1 MKLFTSVELSV
12 FAKPEEDVEK
22 LKQGL
27 VALVPFNLGD
37 EQVEVHDKKAT
48 GFNDRTIHIFEITL
62 TKDRHVNAFMDSF
75 LAKLNSQQ
83 RNQLVN
89 ESESRLDN
97 ELVFFV
103 RIDKQLWAND
113 MIVQLTD
120 SGACYHLK
128 FSVAAFPKKREIAL
142 DIVTKVFKP
151 A

>member
-1 MKLFTSVELSV
+1 MKVFTSIELSV

-27 VALVPFNLGD
+27 LALVPFDPAEEN
-37 EQVEVHDKKAT
+37 VELRDKKAT
-48 GFNDRTIHIFEITL
+48 GFNDRTIHVFDITL
-62 TKDRHVNAFMDSF
+62 TKDRHVNAFVESF
-75 LAKLNSQQ
+75 LAKLNAQQ
-83 RNQLVN
+83 RGQLVD
-89 ESESRLDN
+89 ETESRLDN

-103 RIDKQLWAND
+103 RIDKDLWAND
-113 MIVQLTD
+113 RIVQLTD

-128 FSVAAFPKKREIAL
+128 FSVASFPRRREIAQ